1 MNKKYTQ
8 HPNLVLTQVCGEYLL
23 VALRPAFD
31 DCPYVNRLTPIE
43 ADYWNLL
50 SEGKD
55 LDEIA
60 VICAENRDMDPKKAR
75 LLLLIAT
82 KKMLNA
88 GYLTEEETE

>member
-1 MNKKYTQ
+1 MSKRYTQ
-8 HPNLVLTQVCGEYLL
+8 HPDLVLTQVCGEYLL

-31 DCPYVNRLTPIE
+31 DCPYVNRLSPVE
-43 ADYWNLL
+43 ADYWLLL

-60 VICAENRDMDPKKAR
+60 SICAKKMNIDPRKAR

-88 GYLTEEETE
+88 GYLTEEETQ